1 MSENKIEEF
10 NDYRTRMNERI
21 SDSNN
26 LVLKRIFNLD
36 TNAFKDGA
44 VASRTK
50 EMIGLSVSLG
60 SRCDDCIKYHTE
72 RCFEIGLSD
81 DEFMEVTSIAVL
93 INGTITIPHLRRAV
107 EYWDELK
114 LLAN

>member
-1 MSENKIEEF
+1 MGKEVNEF
-10 NDYRTRMNERI
+10 NKYRSKMNKRI
-21 SDSNN
+21 LSSDN

-36 TNAFKDGA
+36 TNAFKSG
-44 VASRTK
+44 VVPSRTK

-72 RCFEIGLSD
+72 KCFEAGITT

-114 LLAN
+114 KQ

>member
-1 MSENKIEEF
+1 MSINKINEF
-10 NDYRTRMNERI
+10 NAYRSKMNERI
-21 SDSNN
+21 LDSDN
-26 LVLKRIFNLD
+26 LLLKRIFNLD

-44 VASRTK
+44 VSSRIK

-72 RCFEIGLSD
+72 KCFEMGITD
-81 DEFMEVTSIAVL
+81 EEFMEVTSIAVL

-114 LLAN
+114 NNI

>member
-1 MSENKIEEF
+1 MSKNKIAEF
-10 NDYRTRMNERI
+10 NEYRSTMNERI
-21 SDSNN
+21 SDSGN

-36 TNAFKDGA
+36 TNAFKEGA
-44 VASRTK
+44 VSSRTK

-81 DEFMEVTSIAVL
+81 EEFMEVTSIAVL

-114 LLAN
+114 DK

>member
-1 MSENKIEEF
+1 MSSNKINEF
-10 NDYRTRMNERI
+10 NAYRSKMNERI
-21 SDSNN
+21 LDSGN
-26 LVLKRIFNLD
+26 LVLKRVFNLD
-36 TNAFKDGA
+36 TNAFKAGA

-72 RCFEIGLSD
+72 RCFEVGLSD

-114 LLAN
+114 KQ

>member
-1 MSENKIEEF
+1 MSENRIEEF
-10 NDYRTRMNERI
+10 NDYRSKMNDRI
-21 SDSNN
+21 LEADN

-36 TNAFKDGA
+36 TNAFKEGA
-44 VASRTK
+44 VSSRIK

-72 RCFEIGLSD
+72 RCFEIGLTD
-81 DEFMEVTSIAVL
+81 EEFMEVTSIAVL

-114 LLAN
+114 NKSK

>member
-10 NDYRTRMNERI
+10 NVYRTRMNERI

-72 RCFEIGLSD
+72 RCFEIGLTD

-114 LLAN
+114 TLAN